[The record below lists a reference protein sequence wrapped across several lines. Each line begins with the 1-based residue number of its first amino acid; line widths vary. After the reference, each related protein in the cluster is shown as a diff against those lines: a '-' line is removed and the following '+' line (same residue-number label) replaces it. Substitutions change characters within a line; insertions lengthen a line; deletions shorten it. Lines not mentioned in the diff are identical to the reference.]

1 MALRFKENARSLDD
15 VADPYETIVA
25 WSALANCV
33 NRCSMDAK
41 LLTENAWKTVAQ
53 KSKIKDCGL
62 QRALS
67 AYESVDEDKPAEK
80 LKVLA
85 VVVQVVGTQKK
96 AKDAAAVPDAV
107 KYLTNVL
114 AVAQVQQRELAQTKV
129 AADKTQAVA
138 AQKAAAESQGEEEE
152 EESLDTLEA
161 VKRSLITLKTS
172 KLPYY
177 FIACDAKPYGL
188 IVSKKDIRKSTPMK
202 RELARLA
209 GGTTRAP
216 RVGTC
221 RRENNRLIFEMEK
234 PPSGLARILQ
244 KWIKSSIG
252 LGLNVMVGDESAEDQ
267 EQESIGGTKDT
278 ATTLKEK
285 SAANR
290 TEQSNSVPHTG
301 QTESIAVPQKTSN
314 AASATKRAFAA
325 RNEQKVEELEDRR
338 REFKKARAAWVA
350 VKVKA
355 EQDLE
360 KVKDGLRMA
369 YLADAEQYP
378 KVVEGCK
385 EIDAILDSL
394 DDELRDTLDQ
404 YASTS
409 IRNQSKLSEL
419 AETADEVLDR
429 YQKYVASNALMKAID
444 MKEFADVT
452 VHAPVMKALSTLR
465 KALA

>member
-1 MALRFKENARSLDD
+1 
-15 VADPYETIVA
+15 
-25 WSALANCV
+25 
-33 NRCSMDAK
+33 MDAK

-67 AYESVDEDKPAEK
+67 AYESVDDDKPAEK

-85 VVVQVVGTQKK
+85 VVVQVVATQKK
-96 AKDAAAVPDAV
+96 AKDAAAVPEVV

-114 AVAQVQQRELAQTKV
+114 AAAQVRQRELAQTKV
-129 AADKTQAVA
+129 AADKAEAVA
-138 AQKAAAESQGEEEE
+138 AQKTATESQDEEEE
-152 EESLDTLEA
+152 DESFDTLEA

-202 RELARLA
+202 RELARIA

-252 LGLNVMVGDESAEDQ
+252 LGLNVMVGDESAE
-267 EQESIGGTKDT
+267 EQETIVETRD
-278 ATTLKEK
+278 AVTLKQK
-285 SAANR
+285 SAANH

-314 AASATKRAFAA
+314 AASATKRASAA
-325 RNEQKVEELEDRR
+325 HEEQKVEELEDRR
-338 REFKKARAAWVA
+338 REFKTARAAWVA
-350 VKVKA
+350 VKFKA

-369 YLADAEQYP
+369 YLADTEQYP
-378 KVVEGCK
+378 KVVKGCK

-409 IRNQSKLSEL
+409 IRNQAKLHEL
-419 AETADEVLDR
+419 AETANEVLDR
-429 YQKYVASNALMKAID
+429 YQKYVAGNALMKAID

-452 VHAPVMKALSTLR
+452 VHSPVMKALSTLCR
-465 KALA
+465 ALS